1 MIGISW
7 GGFNGLQVAALRPPE
22 LKAVI
27 SICSTDDRYG
37 GDIHYMGGCLLVDNF
52 TWGASMF
59 AIAPTPPDPAVVS
72 ERWRDMWLARL
83 ESGGTYIADWH
94 QRQRRD
100 KFWRHA
106 SICED
111 YSAIQTP
118 VYLVGGWTDPYHTS
132 LFRMMANL
140 ECPKKALVGPWG
152 HLYPNFAQPRPQIGF
167 LQESIR
173 WWDKWL
179 KGKETGIMDE
189 ASLRCYMQ
197 ETVSP
202 QRHHNYR
209 PGRWVADASWPSPN
223 VEYQIRG
230 LAPGRLVKGASSSEE
245 LLSVCSPQTV
255 GFAAG
260 KWLVFGPY
268 PEGPDDQR
276 IDAMGSLVFDTAAHD
291 QPLELLG
298 APVLRLRVASDKAN
312 ALLAATLSEI
322 LPNGSTTRLSYGLLN
337 LTHRE
342 SDDSPVHLQPG
353 KSYDVTLKMNEC
365 GQRISKGNRLRIAL
379 STSYFP
385 IVWPSPEAATLTF
398 DCSRC
403 TVELPT
409 RSSSPHD
416 ADLRPFEP
424 AENATPLPIK
434 VLRVA
439 RQSNVLQTDLNTGVV
454 TVCYDSDGGSYL
466 NLNTNWC
473 YGTHETV
480 TCSIHPDEPLSARVE
495 QRFRKEYGLGVPNL
509 SIAGWLTMRATP
521 THFHIAA
528 RIDAWEDQSELFGRD
543 YSWSFLRDHV

>member
-189 ASLRCYMQ
+189 ASLR
-197 ETVSP
+197 
-202 QRHHNYR
+202 
-209 PGRWVADASWPSPN
+209 
-223 VEYQIRG
+223 
-230 LAPGRLVKGASSSEE
+230 
-245 LLSVCSPQTV
+245 
-255 GFAAG
+255 
-260 KWLVFGPY
+260 
-268 PEGPDDQR
+268 
-276 IDAMGSLVFDTAAHD
+276 
-291 QPLELLG
+291 
-298 APVLRLRVASDKAN
+298 
-312 ALLAATLSEI
+312 
-322 LPNGSTTRLSYGLLN
+322 
-337 LTHRE
+337 
-342 SDDSPVHLQPG
+342 
-353 KSYDVTLKMNEC
+353 
-365 GQRISKGNRLRIAL
+365 
-379 STSYFP
+379 
-385 IVWPSPEAATLTF
+385 
-398 DCSRC
+398 
-403 TVELPT
+403 
-409 RSSSPHD
+409 
-416 ADLRPFEP
+416 
-424 AENATPLPIK
+424 
-434 VLRVA
+434 
-439 RQSNVLQTDLNTGVV
+439 
-454 TVCYDSDGGSYL
+454 
-466 NLNTNWC
+466 
-473 YGTHETV
+473 
-480 TCSIHPDEPLSARVE
+480 
-495 QRFRKEYGLGVPNL
+495 
-509 SIAGWLTMRATP
+509 
-521 THFHIAA
+521 
-528 RIDAWEDQSELFGRD
+528 
-543 YSWSFLRDHV
+543 